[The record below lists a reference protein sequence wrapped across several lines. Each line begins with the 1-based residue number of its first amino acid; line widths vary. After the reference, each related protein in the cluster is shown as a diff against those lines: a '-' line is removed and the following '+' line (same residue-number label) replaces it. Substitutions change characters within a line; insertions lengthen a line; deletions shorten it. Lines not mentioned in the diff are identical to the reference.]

1 MIVDTSVIVAILK
14 DEPEATAMVDTLR
27 RSQVR
32 RLSAVSFV
40 EAAAV
45 VDGNRNPVLSRRLD
59 DLLREVQIAVE
70 PVTVNQAHIARQ
82 AYRDFGKGR
91 HRAGLN
97 FGDCFSYALA
107 REKREAS
114 LKISLR
120 FAKTIFREEFCNH
133 VQSQSRSADS
143 SVHRVHQCFS

>member
-97 FGDCFSYALA
+97 FGDCFTYAA
-107 REKREAS
+107 CQPR
-114 LKISLR
+114 
-120 FAKTIFREEFCNH
+120 
-133 VQSQSRSADS
+133 SRLTTLPS
-143 SVHRVHQCFS
+143 FSRPGSTR

>member
-14 DEPEATAMVDTLR
+14 GEPEATAMVDTLR

-40 EAAAV
+40 EAAVV

-107 REKREAS
+107 REKREA
-114 LKISLR
+114 LLFKGDD
-120 FAKTIFREEFCNH
+120 FCH
-133 VQSQSRSADS
+133 TDIESAS
-143 SVHRVHQCFS
+143 A